1 MIGTKEA
8 KRIVGSEA
16 DKSKACNIMRGSE
29 VWNTFKAAQKSAN
42 VYNSSWRKLK
52 SGENKSGLLRQIRES
67 FWPMEE
73 KQKNVKRVQTRA
85 SSKKFNTDDEKA
97 SWIATEIEDA
107 NKKIEPFNTKWFPS
121 GWLTFAYLGYPS
133 GLNRQEFTCFNPPQR
148 EEVESQMKKAYED
161 LGQTGNKYCLSICY
175 SLFLSLISDID
186 INLGNKTTRRK
197 SRDTSSMST
206 PLTASGDDKST
217 VSRGSR
223 VININ
228 VADDVDATR
237 MKVNATRE
245 ITLKSAIQNFERDP
259 VRFSSEIEKARDA
272 LDAHYMDMINEY
284 APVRKM
290 ARFE

>member
-1 MIGTKEA
+1 
-8 KRIVGSEA
+8 
-16 DKSKACNIMRGSE
+16 
-29 VWNTFKAAQKSAN
+29 
-42 VYNSSWRKLK
+42 
-52 SGENKSGLLRQIRES
+52 
-67 FWPMEE
+67 
-73 KQKNVKRVQTRA
+73 
-85 SSKKFNTDDEKA
+85 
-97 SWIATEIEDA
+97 
-107 NKKIEPFNTKWFPS
+107 
-121 GWLTFAYLGYPS
+121 
-133 GLNRQEFTCFNPPQR
+133 
-148 EEVESQMKKAYED
+148 MKKAYED
-161 LGQTGNKYCLSICY
+161 LGQTGNKYFLSICY

-197 SRDTSSMST
+197 SRDTSSKST

-237 MKVNATRE
+237 MKVNSTRE
-245 ITLKSAIQNFERDP
+245 ITLKSAVQNFERDP

-272 LDAHYMDMINEY
+272 LDAHYMDMINEN